1 MKGIN
6 ANITISAKDIISIF
20 NILRSIGLNTTHKG
34 TTYINKAIQLL
45 VTSNSDF
52 IILENIYIDIAKYYS
67 TTPKQVKN
75 AITYALNNR
84 LCEKSIK
91 HFQNVF
97 GFEYDSYYFTNKT
110 IIEELSRIIKYNK
123 IIN

>member
-52 IILENIYIDIAKYYS
+52 IILENIYIDIAK
-67 TTPKQVKN
+67 
-75 AITYALNNR
+75 
-84 LCEKSIK
+84 
-91 HFQNVF
+91 
-97 GFEYDSYYFTNKT
+97 
-110 IIEELSRIIKYNK
+110 
-123 IIN
+123 